1 MMSEEDYDEQL
12 AKAGDFH
19 GEICGGIAIGTKLAM
34 YGLDLMG
41 MELNQRHKNLIVFLE
56 IDRCMADAVQAVTKC
71 SMGKRSLKQM
81 YYGKFAVTFYNM
93 DTGEALRVS
102 DADANKKDKSQTVD
116 GKTVIVVEVSEGR
129 QRPYYIKALGRD
141 GGVYVRVAGTTRLA
155 DEYMVK
161 ELLFEGSNRYYDQAL
176 CTGLNI
182 TDDDIDVLCKAMK
195 EQAIKNAH
203 TEEQKA
209 SMELLSSGARSTG
222 TQSSLFITYAT
233 FVPS

>member
-102 DADANKKDKSQTVD
+102 SFF
-116 GKTVIVVEVSEGR
+116 KTFYLLNSNYHFPCHLYI
-129 QRPYYIKALGRD
+129 QYYNNISNCS
-141 GGVYVRVAGTTRLA
+141 YHN
-155 DEYMVK
+155 
-161 ELLFEGSNRYYDQAL
+161 LLQMPN
-176 CTGLNI
+176 
-182 TDDDIDVLCKAMK
+182 
-195 EQAIKNAH
+195 
-203 TEEQKA
+203 
-209 SMELLSSGARSTG
+209 
-222 TQSSLFITYAT
+222 
-233 FVPS
+233 